1 MGSIEGGTT
10 MQKHERAITITL
22 IILFLLIMFLI
33 SNLIYRNNLIEE
45 QQQKITDLEI
55 ELDSAKEIIDKQQLQ
70 IRDYEI
76 IFNNLTI
83 QDRLEVGK

>member
-1 MGSIEGGTT
+1 

-45 QQQKITDLEI
+45 QKDKITDLQI
-55 ELDSAKEIIDKQQLQ
+55 ELDSEKEKNYQL
-70 IRDYEI
+70 E
-76 IFNNLTI
+76 
-83 QDRLEVGK
+83 LEKKRSVLDERST